1 MKKLLW
7 LFLPFVIICTVFCGC
22 EEEIIEKPTIVI
34 DETIGQEESSEI
46 DLGIDIETN
55 DSSVVVD
62 SNNTTEEVDLSDS
75 GVILG
80 KWEIVSHLVDDVE
93 ETPETKYL
101 VITEDYKFYLTNSL
115 KSLVGD
121 YKYSYEDA
129 VITVTLNNQ
138 LDETYAVTM
147 DSKDK
152 LTLKYGDSAKVF
164 VDTYKKVQ

>member
-1 MKKLLW
+1 M
-7 LFLPFVIICTVFCGC
+7 
-22 EEEIIEKPTIVI
+22 
-34 DETIGQEESSEI
+34 
-46 DLGIDIETN
+46 
-55 DSSVVVD
+55 
-62 SNNTTEEVDLSDS
+62 
-75 GVILG
+75 
-80 KWEIVSHLVDDVE
+80 VDDVE

>member
-147 DSKDK
+147 ESKDK
-152 LTLKYGDSAKVF
+152 LTLKYAASAKVY

>member
-115 KSLVGD
+115 KSLAGD
-121 YKYSYEDA
+121 YKYSYKDA

-138 LDETYAVTM
+138 LDETYDVTM
-147 DSKDK
+147 ESKDK
-152 LTLKYGDSAKVF
+152 LTLKYVASEKVY